1 MTQAFNLSQLANK
14 VNTSGQ
20 LNASTGLSSTV
31 PVANG
36 GTNLSSPGAA
46 GNILTSNGTAWVSQA
61 ASAGFS
67 GATVNSPSG
76 TALTLTNTSAQCQIL
91 QFTSPV
97 NSVVTLPSATTL
109 LYKGAP
115 IYRLINE
122 SQCNSVV
129 QVKNAV
135 GTWIATIQVNEA
147 VDITLEDNST
157 SAGSWMVDEVNQL
170 PNPAAVE
177 NASISSAL
185 AWTGSVFG
193 PQTYYMGE
201 VKVVALTDSTF
212 VFAWQYAQPST
223 LYQAVG
229 VVAATLSGNTFTF
242 GAVQTNAAIGTV
254 AVNEFS
260 RTTLFRLNNTTAIFD
275 IGCWADQ
282 GCGFHAW
289 YRRCAAVTVSGNTCT
304 LGAWNAAGMPESGVV
319 GQTNNLRPIYF
330 ATQGFR
336 FRISDTTFASVY
348 QTDANYSAFAN
359 AGQGNLSCTITS
371 VSGTTQTNGTAV
383 VLAANNGTVMGA
395 TSHVDNAFIISYY
408 TLSSAGASGGIRKAV
423 TCNVSGT
430 VPTWGTV
437 TNIDLSNVT
446 VVASPSLMQGGVT
459 FSSTKVALPTFQR
472 TGSGD
477 LYTIGTFTISGATNA
492 YVASSDY
499 NTGSASYY
507 AVPRTAS
514 SCLLF
519 PSCSTKGRIS
529 EVNAFANQAFKMLSV
544 NANNAIYPDTE
555 YTFQNN
561 LQNGLP
567 FFSNNVAVSS
577 SSSTQALLISS
588 TYSVGTPIG
597 ATIYLSKGT
606 IPS

>member
-36 GTNLSSPGAA
+36 GTNLSTPGAA
-46 GNILTSNGTAWVSQA
+46 GNVLTSNGTAWVSQA

-67 GATVNSPSG
+67 GATVNAPS
-76 TALTLTNTSAQCQIL
+76 ASSLTLTNASAQCQIL

-109 LYKGAP
+109 TYKGAP
-115 IYRLINE
+115 IFRLINE

-129 QVKNAV
+129 QVKNAA
-135 GTWIATIQVNEA
+135 GTWIATIPVNEA
-147 VDITLEDNST
+147 VDLTLEDNST
-157 SAGSWMVDEVNQL
+157 SAGSWMVDSVDQL
-170 PNPAAVE
+170 STPASVE
-177 NASISSAL
+177 NASISSSL
-185 AWTGSVFG
+185 VWTGSIFSNNS
-193 PQTYYMGE
+193 YYMTD

-223 LYQAVG
+223 NQQAVG

-242 GAVQTNAAIGTV
+242 GAVVTNAAIGNV
-254 AVNEFS
+254 AVSDFS

-282 GCGFHAW
+282 GCGFYAW
-289 YRRCAAVTVSGNTCT
+289 YRRCAAITVSGNTCT
-304 LGAWNAAGMPESGVV
+304 LGGWNAAGMPESGTV
-319 GQTNNLRPIYF
+319 GQTNSLRPIYF

-359 AGQGNLSCTITS
+359 AGQGSLSCMITS

-499 NTGSASYY
+499 NTGSSSYY
-507 AVPRTAS
+507 AVPRTS
-514 SCLLF
+514 STCLLF
-519 PSCSTKGRIS
+519 PNCTTSGRIND
-529 EVNAFANQAFKMLSV
+529 VQPFANAAFKMLAV
-544 NANNAIYPDTE
+544 NSGNAIYPDTE

-567 FFSNNVAVSS
+567 FFSAKVAVSS

-588 TYSVGTPIG
+588 SFSSATPIG
-597 ATIYLSKGT
+597 TTVYLSKGT